1 MTTLLRTCA
10 CAVLLAGLAACSSAD
25 KQPVPLPPHVAERP
39 AAGETAD
46 QPTLT
51 ETYWKAVELMGKPV
65 PEGNREAYIILKKDT
80 NQVAASGGCNGMGSS
95 YELKGMDRIRFTPAI
110 STQMACAKGMDTD
123 RVLGEVLER
132 TDSYTLAN
140 GRLQLNRA
148 RMAPLA
154 VFEPVYLR

>member
-1 MTTLLRTCA
+1 MTTLLRPIA
-10 CAVLLAGLAACSSAD
+10 SAILLVGLTACSAAE

-39 AAGETAD
+39 GAGETD
-46 QPTLT
+46 HQPTLT
-51 ETYWKAVELMGKPV
+51 ETYWKAIELMGKPV
-65 PEGNREAYIILKKDT
+65 PEGNREAYIILKKEN
-80 NQVAASGGCNGMGSS
+80 NQVAARGGCNGMGSR

-123 RVLGEVLER
+123 RMLGEVLER